1 MTIAEQVRNNW
12 NRFDDPIRWA
22 PGGQIQIEWQNNPV
36 LAPAPAPEPVRP
48 CRQAKRRAAR
58 EAAKSARKGST
69 PK

>member
-1 MTIAEQVRNNW
+1 MTLAEQVRANW
-12 NRFDDPIRWA
+12 NQSDNPIRWA
-22 PGGQIQIEWQNNPV
+22 PGGHIQIEWQEGPLV
-36 LAPAPAPEPVRP
+36 APSASEPVRP